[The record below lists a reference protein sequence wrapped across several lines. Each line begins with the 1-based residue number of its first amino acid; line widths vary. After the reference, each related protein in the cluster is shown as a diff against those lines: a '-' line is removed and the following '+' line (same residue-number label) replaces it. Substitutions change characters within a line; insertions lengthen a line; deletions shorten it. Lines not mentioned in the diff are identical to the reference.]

1 MWSEQGRLMLTEFWE
16 EISWEMFAWK
26 IEEVEG
32 SWGQLMIVSSD
43 RLWCYIY
50 SIFFNFHLNKSYFK
64 LKEID
69 DYMNVIC
76 LQIERFK
83 WLAACIQQSSY

>member
-32 SWGQLMIVSSD
+32 SWG
-43 RLWCYIY
+43 
-50 SIFFNFHLNKSYFK
+50 
-64 LKEID
+64 
-69 DYMNVIC
+69 
-76 LQIERFK
+76 
-83 WLAACIQQSSY
+83 